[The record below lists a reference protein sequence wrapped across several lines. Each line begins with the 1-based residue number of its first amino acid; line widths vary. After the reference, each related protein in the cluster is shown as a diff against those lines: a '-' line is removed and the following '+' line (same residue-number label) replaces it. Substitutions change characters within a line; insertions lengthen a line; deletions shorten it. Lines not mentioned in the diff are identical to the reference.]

1 LLVVNFIK
9 LGQGANQ
16 LYHAVGKEQ
25 DGFVDQL
32 VAVQVKAKTGFVQ
45 IFHLDKSIPEV
56 VNLGE
61 RADERGHF
69 E

>member
-1 LLVVNFIK
+1 
-9 LGQGANQ
+9 
-16 LYHAVGKEQ
+16 
-25 DGFVDQL
+25 
-32 VAVQVKAKTGFVQ
+32 VQVKAKTGFVQ

-61 RADERGHF
+61 ADKRGHF